1 MGALIDKA
9 LWFTLTQRKN
19 ELEKAIT
26 RAPDSSAT
34 KVREEELE
42 YINQKLEDMS
52 NAKSWRWRYLL
63 LSRSLSRGSE
73 AMVMWFSFVH
83 RYYE

>member
-1 MGALIDKA
+1 MGTLIDKA

-52 NAKSWRWRYLL
+52 NAKS
-63 LSRSLSRGSE
+63 
-73 AMVMWFSFVH
+73 
-83 RYYE
+83 